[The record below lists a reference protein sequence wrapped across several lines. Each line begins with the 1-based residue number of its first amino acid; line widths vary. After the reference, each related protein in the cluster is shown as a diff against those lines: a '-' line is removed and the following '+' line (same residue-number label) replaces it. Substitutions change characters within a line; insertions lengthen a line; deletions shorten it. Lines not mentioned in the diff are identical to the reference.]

1 MCDAHEK
8 QPPFALFLFSSL
20 TVSPL
25 HRAVFRTLSVF
36 FETMQ
41 PAHDLN
47 ASKRAKLVEGEYI
60 ANFTM
65 VQGQSVES
73 WPKQAARRQEE
84 YTGVKIHTIIK
95 NALPAGTIPTVTTVS
110 TYSAIRRCLAL
121 LVAYS
126 HSLLRLRWGGA
137 TV

>member
-36 FETMQ
+36 FETTQ
-41 PAHDLN
+41 PAHELN
-47 ASKRAKLVEGEYI
+47 APKRAILVEGEFL
-60 ANFTM
+60 ANFT
-65 VQGQSVES
+65 VVEGISVER
-73 WPKQAARRQEE
+73 WPSQAALRQEE
-84 YTGVKIHTIIK
+84 YGGHKVHTIIK
-95 NALPAGTIPTVTTVS
+95 NALPAGMIPTVTTVS
-110 TYSAIRRCLAL
+110 TYSTIRRCLAL